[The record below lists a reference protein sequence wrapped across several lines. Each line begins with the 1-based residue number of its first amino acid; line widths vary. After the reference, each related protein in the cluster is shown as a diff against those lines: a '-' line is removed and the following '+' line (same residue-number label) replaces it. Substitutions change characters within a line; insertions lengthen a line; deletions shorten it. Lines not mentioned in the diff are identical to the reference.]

1 MKVMIVVDILS
12 SCVMIMMDI
21 LSICVMMV
29 VMDILSICVM
39 MVVMDIFSICV
50 MMVVMDILSIANR
63 WKPPSKDSLEI
74 KFFQLSSETS
84 NFPKWFD
91 ISGCQQVKIIFSMY
105 NTYIV

>member
-29 VMDILSICVM
+29 VMDIL
-39 MVVMDIFSICV
+39 SICV

-91 ISGCQQVKIIFSMY
+91 ISGCQQVKIIFS
-105 NTYIV
+105 V